1 MRCDKCRNESVFFQ
15 SYSGR
20 HLCGRHL
27 LLDVETRAKHSVRS
41 HRWICSND
49 HIAVP
54 VYGDRSSAVLLSFL
68 KKLTADRR
76 DIRLSAVLPCKGDAM
91 MVDRSA
97 ARQVAESLRI
107 PWIEMPPMEYET
119 NDQGRVTKIAL
130 GITIDGV
137 AQSVLGEFLFGNVN
151 RLVQPGSP
159 GKNPL
164 PVICPFIT
172 VPSEELDLSWEFW
185 GTAISLPR
193 GSPAQANPGME
204 TETLLKDYSRRHPAT
219 KYALLHLAEQLS
231 SGNAAGTAV
240 ACAIGRER
248 EESPHTPQ
256 ESRPHS

>member
-1 MRCDKCRNESVFFQ
+1 
-15 SYSGR
+15 
-20 HLCGRHL
+20 
-27 LLDVETRAKHSVRS
+27 
-41 HRWICSND
+41 
-49 HIAVP
+49 
-54 VYGDRSSAVLLSFL
+54 
-68 KKLTADRR
+68 
-76 DIRLSAVLPCKGDAM
+76 M